1 MYYVIVVLE
10 FDTHFQTFGVTIL
23 LKVVNFKF
31 VSPLLCEFRK
41 EVSWIIELFVFFI
54 IDFHIFLGKCKPISC
69 YESLVNA
76 FIK

>member
-41 EVSWIIELFVFFI
+41 EVS
-54 IDFHIFLGKCKPISC
+54 
-69 YESLVNA
+69 
-76 FIK
+76 